1 MANLRD
7 DIRDYINSFYEP
19 ICDELMGLRL
29 MSEEEYIPVI
39 RRDTEMFLRTVLESK
54 RPKKILEIGT
64 AIGYS
69 AMYFSRICKD
79 AEIYSIEKDEEIL
92 EIAKKNVASFD
103 NSGRILCS
111 AMVRSNAISSLIW
124 EYQTLILY

>member
-7 DIRDYINSFYEP
+7 DIKDYINSFYEP

-54 RPKKILEIGT
+54 
-64 AIGYS
+64 
-69 AMYFSRICKD
+69 
-79 AEIYSIEKDEEIL
+79 
-92 EIAKKNVASFD
+92 
-103 NSGRILCS
+103 
-111 AMVRSNAISSLIW
+111 
-124 EYQTLILY
+124 

>member
-39 RRDTEMFLRTVLESK
+39 RRDTEMFLRTVLARDLRK
-54 RPKKILEIGT
+54 
-64 AIGYS
+64 Y
-69 AMYFSRICKD
+69 
-79 AEIYSIEKDEEIL
+79 
-92 EIAKKNVASFD
+92 
-103 NSGRILCS
+103 
-111 AMVRSNAISSLIW
+111 
-124 EYQTLILY
+124 

>member
-1 MANLRD
+1 MTNLRED
-7 DIRDYINSFYEP
+7 LREYINSFYEP

-69 AMYFSRICKD
+69 AIYFSKRMKG
-79 AEIYSIEKDEEIL
+79 YSILQRK
-92 EIAKKNVASFD
+92 
-103 NSGRILCS
+103 
-111 AMVRSNAISSLIW
+111 M
-124 EYQTLILY
+124 